1 MLKSLHIENI
11 AVIERADVEFDNG
24 FTVLTGETGAGKSII
39 IDSINAV
46 LGERTSK
53 ELIRNGCVSASVT
66 AFFDDVSRVVVN
78 KLSEFGIDIDSS
90 ELMIKRTLTET
101 KSSCKINGQNA
112 PAFVLKEIAPYL
124 INIHGQHDSQ
134 TLLNPDLHYSF
145 IDALAKNQEKLE
157 KYNDIFSKM
166 LKTRKAVKQYE
177 TSKAENESKKEI
189 LSYQINELESANV
202 SVGEIEK
209 LKARKQEILNFK
221 KIKDCLIV
229 ADNSLSGNGDE
240 FSGAYD
246 LVEKASESLLK
257 IASFSEELST
267 LADKIENLKY
277 EIEDVKSTVSNTF
290 ENQNFDENELDLIE
304 ERLDMYFAFKSKYGE
319 TEENMLGFLEKA
331 KVKLEELENLEETA
345 IEENLLL
352 PVQIEKVKK
361 AGEELTKSRE
371 KASKTFEKEVKEQLN
386 YLDMPNVKVAVSIEK
401 SPYSTLGA
409 DKIEFLISTNPGEPL
424 KPLSKIASG
433 GEMSRIM
440 LSIKNVLANA
450 DIVPTLIFDEI
461 DTGISGIAA
470 SKVANRLKAVSKGKQ
485 VVCVTH
491 LAQIAAKADTQ
502 LKIEKNI
509 ESNRAV
515 TTVTKLDYDGRVE
528 ELARIIGSEI
538 TESTIATAKE
548 MLDY

>member
-53 ELIRNGCVSASVT
+53 ELIRNGCNSASVT
-66 AFFDDVSRVVVN
+66 AFFDDIDKIVVN
-78 KLSEFGIDIDSS
+78 KLSEFGIDIDMG

-145 IDALAKNQEKLE
+145 IDALAKNQDKLDV
-157 KYNDIFSKM
+157 YNDIFSKM

-177 TSKAENESKKEI
+177 TTKAENESKKEI

-202 SVGEIEK
+202 QVGEIEK
-209 LKARKQEILNFK
+209 LKLRKQEILNFK
-221 KIKDCLIV
+221 KIKDSLIV
-229 ADNSLSGNGDE
+229 ANNCLSGNSDDI
-240 FSGAYD
+240 SGAYE

-257 IASFSEELST
+257 IASFSEELSSV
-267 LADKIENLKY
+267 ADKIENLKY
-277 EIEDVKSTVSNTF
+277 EIEDVKTIVSDTL
-290 ENQNFDENELDLIE
+290 ENQNVDENELDLIE

-319 TEENMLGFLEKA
+319 TEEDMLAFLEKA
-331 KVKLEELENLEETA
+331 KIKLESLENLEETA
-345 IEENLLL
+345 IEEKLLL
-352 PVQIEKVKK
+352 PIQIEEVKQ
-361 AGEELTKSRE
+361 AGEELTKSRQ
-371 KASKTFEKEVKEQLN
+371 KASKQFEIEVKKQLD
-386 YLDMPNVKVAVSIEK
+386 YLDMPNVKIAVNIEK

-409 DKIEFLISTNPGEPL
+409 DKVEFLISTNPGEPL

-450 DIVPTLIFDEI
+450 DVVPTLIFDEI
-461 DTGISGIAA
+461 DTGISGKAA
-470 SKVANRLKAVSKGKQ
+470 SKVANRLKTVSEGKQ
-485 VVCVTH
+485 VICVTH

-509 ESNRAV
+509 ESGRAV
-515 TTVTKLDYDGRVE
+515 TTVSKLDYDGRKS
-528 ELARIIGSEI
+528 ELARIIGSEV
-538 TESTIATAKE
+538 TESTLATAE
-548 MLDY
+548 ELLNC

>member
-53 ELIRNGCVSASVT
+53 ELIRNGCNSASVT
-66 AFFDDVSRVVVN
+66 AFFDDIDKIVVN
-78 KLSEFGIDIDSS
+78 KLSEFGIDIDMG

-145 IDALAKNQEKLE
+145 IDALAKNQDKLDV
-157 KYNDIFSKM
+157 YNDIFSKM

-177 TSKAENESKKEI
+177 TTKTENESKKEI

-202 SVGEIEK
+202 QVGEIEK
-209 LKARKQEILNFK
+209 LKLRKQEILNFK
-221 KIKDCLIV
+221 KIKDSLIV
-229 ADNSLSGNGDE
+229 ANNCLSGNSDDI
-240 FSGAYD
+240 SGAYE

-257 IASFSEELST
+257 IASFSEELSSV
-267 LADKIENLKY
+267 ADKIENLKY
-277 EIEDVKSTVSNTF
+277 EIEDVKTIVSDTL
-290 ENQNFDENELDLIE
+290 ENQNVDENELDLIE

-319 TEENMLGFLEKA
+319 TEEDMLAFLEKA
-331 KVKLEELENLEETA
+331 KIKLESLENLEETA
-345 IEENLLL
+345 IEEKLLL
-352 PVQIEKVKK
+352 PIQIEEVKQ
-361 AGEELTKSRE
+361 AGEELTKSRQ
-371 KASKTFEKEVKEQLN
+371 KASKQFEIEVKKQLD
-386 YLDMPNVKVAVSIEK
+386 YLDMPNVKIAVNIEK

-409 DKIEFLISTNPGEPL
+409 DKVEFLISTNPGEPL

-450 DIVPTLIFDEI
+450 DVVPTLIFDEI
-461 DTGISGIAA
+461 DTGISGKAA
-470 SKVANRLKAVSKGKQ
+470 SKVANRLKTVSEGKQ
-485 VVCVTH
+485 VICVTH

-509 ESNRAV
+509 ESGRAV
-515 TTVTKLDYDGRVE
+515 TTVSKLDYDGRKS
-528 ELARIIGSEI
+528 ELARIIGSEV
-538 TESTIATAKE
+538 TESTLATAE
-548 MLDY
+548 ELLNC

>member
-11 AVIERADVEFDNG
+11 AVIEKANVEFDNG
-24 FTVLTGETGAGKSII
+24 FTALTGETGAGKSII

-53 ELIRNGCVSASVT
+53 ELIRNGSPSACVT
-66 AFFDDVSRVVVN
+66 AYFDEVSKVVLE
-78 KLSEFGIDIDSS
+78 KLNEFGIEVDEN
-90 ELMIKRTLTET
+90 ELIIKRTLTET

-145 IDALAKNQEKLE
+145 IDALAKNQDLIESYQL
-157 KYNDIFSKM
+157 IFSSM

-177 TSKAENESKKEI
+177 SSKAENESKKEI
-189 LSYQINELESANV
+189 LKYQINELEAANV
-202 SVGEIEK
+202 TVGEIEK
-209 LKARKQEILNFK
+209 LKKRKEEVLNSK
-221 KIKDCLIV
+221 KI
-229 ADNSLSGNGDE
+229 ADNLLVAFNSICGDGDE
-240 FSGAYD
+240 VLGAYD
-246 LVEKASESLLK
+246 LISKSSESIVK
-257 IASFSEELST
+257 IANFSEDLSK
-267 LADKIENLKY
+267 LADKLENLKY
-277 EIEDVKSTVSNTF
+277 EFEDVKTTVENALSN
-290 ENQNFDENELDLIE
+290 QDVDANELDFIE
-304 ERLDMYFAFKSKYGE
+304 ERLDMYFGFKSKYGE
-319 TEENMLGFLEKA
+319 TEEDILAFLEKA
-331 KVKLEELENLEETA
+331 KQKLIELENVEENA
-345 IEENLLL
+345 IEEQLLL
-352 PVQIEKVKK
+352 PKQIEEVKV
-361 AGEELTKSRE
+361 AGERLTKSRQTAA
-371 KASKTFEKEVKEQLN
+371 KQFEIEVKKQLD
-386 YLDMPNVKVAVSIEK
+386 YLDMPNVKIAVNIEK

-409 DKIEFLISTNPGEPL
+409 DKVEFLISTNPGEPL

-461 DTGISGIAA
+461 DTGISGKAA
-470 SKVANRLKAVSKGKQ
+470 SKVANRLKSVSEGKQ

-509 ESNRAV
+509 ENDRAV
-515 TTVTKLDYDGRVE
+515 TSVTKLDYNGRVE

-538 TESTIATAKE
+538 TESTIATAE
-548 MLDY
+548 ELLNC